1 MYQLNSIFDDNTT
14 DSFQS
19 AVKALSASKTLLDG
33 NRMFSLGFIFFLKGA
48 LSGISRANCYGT
60 FGRRGHGE
68 DNASLTLGVGRMNFI
83 EISFLM

>member
-14 DSFQS
+14 DSFQC
-19 AVKALSASKTLLDG
+19 AALPASKTLLYG

-68 DNASLTLGVGRMNFI
+68 DNASLTFR
-83 EISFLM
+83 E